1 MSLFNIL
8 VLLNGF
14 TLSVYGLSCLSS
26 HYMVLEFERYGLPQ
40 FRVLIGTLEFFG
52 GLGLVV
58 GLYEP
63 IIGLLAAAGLSILL
77 LCGFAVRVKVR
88 DGILKST
95 PALLYF
101 ILNSYL
107 AIAFFSKIN

>member
-1 MSLFNIL
+1 
-8 VLLNGF
+8 
-14 TLSVYGLSCLSS
+14 
-26 HYMVLEFERYGLPQ
+26 MVLEFERYGLPG
-40 FRVLIGTLEFFG
+40 FRVLIGTLEFSG

-63 IIGLLAAAGLSILL
+63 FIGMLAAAGLSILL
-77 LCGFAVRVKVR
+77 LCGFVVRVKIG

-107 AIAFFSKIN
+107 ATAFFSKIN